1 MYCVWYALWWHR
13 QERTNNRGLRK
24 QQRHSNGQYRLKK
37 KEESWHKHT
46 HEINKPHVLKEWL
59 TVPLELSTVTVISS
73 ANSCLAFCGETTSNF
88 PPVTAK
94 VVKSVNLFTES
105 WVEFCQL
112 ELVLKRSINYMQ
124 YSTKN
129 GIFTTSWNF
138 YNDSFFQN
146 QFPAVLAKRGSPK
159 AMTGTNMWSFF
170 TGIWRESK

>member
-1 MYCVWYALWWHR
+1 M
-13 QERTNNRGLRK
+13 
-24 QQRHSNGQYRLKK
+24 
-37 KEESWHKHT
+37 
-46 HEINKPHVLKEWL
+46 LKEWL

-73 ANSCLAFCGETTSNF
+73 ANSCLAFCGETMSNF

-138 YNDSFFQN
+138 YNDSFFKTNLQLYWPNGEVQKQWQGQTCEAFLRVYGERANNPEVTHQN
-146 QFPAVLAKRGSPK
+146 GRREKTTKPRVK
-159 AMTGTNMWSFF
+159 A
-170 TGIWRESK
+170 

>member
-1 MYCVWYALWWHR
+1 M
-13 QERTNNRGLRK
+13 
-24 QQRHSNGQYRLKK
+24 
-37 KEESWHKHT
+37 
-46 HEINKPHVLKEWL
+46 LKEWL
-59 TVPLELSTVTVISS
+59 TVPLEFSTVTVILS
-73 ANSCLAFCGETTSNF
+73 ANSCLAFCGGTMSNF

-138 YNDSFFQN
+138 YNDSFFSKPIYSCTGQTGKSKSNDRNKHVKLFYGYMEREQIILKLRIRMAEESRRQN
-146 QFPAVLAKRGSPK
+146 LVWKRNKIVEYLKRNSTK
-159 AMTGTNMWSFF
+159 L
-170 TGIWRESK
+170 

>member
-1 MYCVWYALWWHR
+1 M
-13 QERTNNRGLRK
+13 
-24 QQRHSNGQYRLKK
+24 
-37 KEESWHKHT
+37 
-46 HEINKPHVLKEWL
+46 LKEWL

-129 GIFTTSWNF
+129 GIFTSWNF
-138 YNDSFFQN
+138 YNDSFFKTNLQLYWPNGEVQKQWQEQTCEAFLRVYGERANNPEVTHQN
-146 QFPAVLAKRGSPK
+146 GRREKTTKPRVK
-159 AMTGTNMWSFF
+159 A
-170 TGIWRESK
+170 

>member
-1 MYCVWYALWWHR
+1 M
-13 QERTNNRGLRK
+13 
-24 QQRHSNGQYRLKK
+24 
-37 KEESWHKHT
+37 
-46 HEINKPHVLKEWL
+46 LKEWL
-59 TVPLELSTVTVISS
+59 TVPLELSTVTIISS

-94 VVKSVNLFTES
+94 VVKSVNLFIES

-138 YNDSFFQN
+138 YNDSFFSKPIYSCTGQTGKSKSNDRNIHVKLFYAYMEREQIILKLRIRMAEQRRRQN
-146 QFPAVLAKRGSPK
+146 LVWKRNKIVEYLKRNSTK
-159 AMTGTNMWSFF
+159 L
-170 TGIWRESK
+170 

>member
-1 MYCVWYALWWHR
+1 M
-13 QERTNNRGLRK
+13 
-24 QQRHSNGQYRLKK
+24 
-37 KEESWHKHT
+37 
-46 HEINKPHVLKEWL
+46 LKEWL

-138 YNDSFFQN
+138 YNDSFFKTNLQLYWPNGEVQKQWQEQTCEAFLRVYGERANNPEVTHQN
-146 QFPAVLAKRGSPK
+146 GRREKTTKPRVK
-159 AMTGTNMWSFF
+159 A
-170 TGIWRESK
+170 

>member
-1 MYCVWYALWWHR
+1 M
-13 QERTNNRGLRK
+13 
-24 QQRHSNGQYRLKK
+24 
-37 KEESWHKHT
+37 
-46 HEINKPHVLKEWL
+46 LKEWL

-138 YNDSFFQN
+138 YNDSFFKTNLQLYWPN
-146 QFPAVLAKRGSPK
+146 GEVQKQWQEQTCEAFLRVYGERANNPEVTHKNGRREKTTKPRVK
-159 AMTGTNMWSFF
+159 A
-170 TGIWRESK
+170 

>member
-1 MYCVWYALWWHR
+1 M
-13 QERTNNRGLRK
+13 
-24 QQRHSNGQYRLKK
+24 
-37 KEESWHKHT
+37 
-46 HEINKPHVLKEWL
+46 LKEWL

-138 YNDSFFQN
+138 YNDSFFKTNLQLYWPNGEVQKQWQEQTCEAFLRVYGERAINPEVTHQN
-146 QFPAVLAKRGSPK
+146 GRREKTTKPRVK
-159 AMTGTNMWSFF
+159 A
-170 TGIWRESK
+170 

>member
-1 MYCVWYALWWHR
+1 M
-13 QERTNNRGLRK
+13 K
-24 QQRHSNGQYRLKK
+24 S
-37 KEESWHKHT
+37 
-46 HEINKPHVLKEWL
+46 INLMCWKEWL

-94 VVKSVNLFTES
+94 VVKSVNLFIES
-105 WVEFCQL
+105 WDEFCQL
-112 ELVLKRSINYMQ
+112 ELVLERSINYMQ

-146 QFPAVLAKRGSPK
+146 QFTAVLAKRGSPK
-159 AMTGTNMWSFF
+159 AMTGTYMWSFF
-170 TGIWRESK
+170 TVYGERANNPEVTHQNGRRKKTTKPRVKA